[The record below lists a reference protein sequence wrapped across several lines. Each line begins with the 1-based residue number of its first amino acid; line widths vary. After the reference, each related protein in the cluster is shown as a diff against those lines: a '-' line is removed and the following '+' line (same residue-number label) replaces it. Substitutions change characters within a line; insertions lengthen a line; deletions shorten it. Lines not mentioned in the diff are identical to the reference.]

1 MKKLLLLLLTTW
13 YINAIAEPI
22 FIITSDNVNVREKP
36 ITGKVIGKVGKC
48 NSFQGGWYTDVE
60 GWTGIQLPGLDG
72 YISEKFVKEIPEVA
86 FTRAMLGDYM
96 GEQASENTSYSLGTL
111 EEKDGVIVL
120 YITDYTAPDESGF
133 RGHISHVYAGEP
145 DVCGINF
152 THYLYP
158 YREDIPVKQQMTSG
172 SALNVTYRFTA
183 TGDGELRSYDRI
195 LTLQESAGIK
205 SKPATE
211 RDLFDLK
218 GNVKQMAHA
227 RIFVKDESESEL
239 QQPASTNEDE
249 ENYYDDFDPVLDFVN
264 VMLFSPD
271 GFITEYV
278 ALNPEDNSKIKHLT
292 YNSNGNAV
300 SVSAVDDPES
310 FSATYL
316 RSAGDFGLYYKG
328 EGKQQL
334 KYLDDETGK
343 WIKGDINELWIGET
357 IPIQNGEKLTN
368 YYRNSFNPP
377 FISEAKDVDY
387 VSITNNYNPT
397 SDFPSSVI
405 IGYSFGGE
413 GLTIK
418 ADVKILETDSHG
430 NWTKRQLISGGKLI
444 CAEVREISY
453 Y

>member
-13 YINAIAEPI
+13 SLNAIAEPI
-22 FIITSDNVNVREKP
+22 FTITSDNVNVREKP

-158 YREDIPVKQQMTSG
+158 YREDITVKQQMTPG
-172 SALNVTYRFTA
+172 NALNDAYRFTA

-218 GNVKQMAHA
+218 GNVKQMAHC
-227 RIFVKDESESEL
+227 RIYVKDEED
-239 QQPASTNEDE
+239 QQSGIKNDEDE
-249 ENYYDDFDPVLDFVN
+249 SYSYSFGSDIDFIN
-264 VMLFSPD
+264 VIGFSPE

-278 ALNPEDNSKIKHLT
+278 SLSPDDNKVIQHFV
-292 YNSNGNAV
+292 YNANGNNVTV
-300 SVSAVDDPES
+300 SSVDDPEL
-310 FSATYL
+310 FSVKYL
-316 RSAGDFGLYYKG
+316 RSAGDYGLYYKG

-357 IPIQNGEKLTN
+357 IPIQNGEKLTK
-368 YYRNSFNPP
+368 YSRSSFKPP
-377 FISEAKDVDY
+377 FISEATDADY
-387 VSITNNYNPT
+387 VSITNNYNSS
-397 SDFPSSVI
+397 SDFPSSI
-405 IGYSFGGE
+405 IIRYDFGVE
-413 GLTIK
+413 GLTIE
-418 ADVKILETDSHG
+418 ANVKILETDSHG

>member
-48 NSFQGGWYTDVE
+48 NAFQGGWYTDVE

-158 YREDIPVKQQMTSG
+158 YREDIPVKQQMTPQ

-227 RIFVKDESESEL
+227 RIYVKDEEDQQSEIKN
-239 QQPASTNEDE
+239 NEDE
-249 ENYYDDFDPVLDFVN
+249 SYSYSFGSDIDFIN
-264 VMLFSPD
+264 VIVFSPE

-278 ALNPEDNSKIKHLT
+278 SLSPDDNKVIQHFV
-292 YNSNGNAV
+292 YNSNGNNVTV
-300 SVSAVDDPES
+300 SSVDDPES
-310 FSATYL
+310 FSAKYL
-316 RSAGDFGLYYKG
+316 RSAGDYGLYYKG
-328 EGKQQL
+328 EGKQQY

-343 WIKGDINELWIGET
+343 WIKGAIDELSIGET

-413 GLTIK
+413 GLTIE